1 MSKWLRKQWNA
12 FASSYDAPLAA
23 VRSSPSVIL
32 LAVGSTVI
40 AFLVL
45 GYVPALAILWCHPA
59 PWLPAAVLITG
70 GLCSYV
76 AWRHKATGPV
86 GTACMLLDT
95 LLYSLGFSLAATL
108 AQGPLAIGF
117 ALILALFLI
126 AFPAPVYALTWPIA
140 IAMCLPPVVVA
151 ALFTRDPL
159 LVFLLL
165 AACVLA
171 LVLSRRT
178 AQQHGLRQQNQQ
190 LRSAISEADTIAKQT
205 MEIALASSLVDI
217 GHLLHELRNLR
228 NAQTTN
234 LQFLKQ
240 VCSNSPHSAQV
251 QQTLDETIELQKREV
266 LLIDRTVERIRK
278 MAHPSHD
285 SFVLED
291 VVNHFVK
298 NTTSDLTLTIV
309 VNDPSLT
316 LRGDKQHLIAILDN
330 LLRNAHQAGAT
341 NAEVTIKRLDSDEE
355 TEGVCLVVQDNGP
368 GLDEKLLDELF
379 QPFRT
384 GNHMDG
390 TGLGLYL
397 AQRYVELLGGTIEAS
412 NAEEGGAVFR
422 MSFPNKV
429 LGPEA
434 ES

>member
-23 VRSSPSVIL
+23 IRSSPSAVS
-32 LAVGSTVI
+32 LAVGGMVVVC
-40 AFLVL
+40 FVL
-45 GYVPALAILWCHPA
+45 GYVPALAFWWRHPA
-59 PWLPAAVLITG
+59 PWLPALVLVVG
-70 GLCSYV
+70 GLCSFV

-86 GTACMLLDT
+86 GSACVLLGNF
-95 LLYSLGFSLAATL
+95 LYSLAFSLAATL
-108 AQGPLAIGF
+108 SQGPLGIGF
-117 ALILALFLI
+117 ALILTLFLI
-126 AFPAPVYALTWPIA
+126 TFPAPVYALTWPIA
-140 IAMCLPPVVVA
+140 IAMCLPPIITT
-151 ALFTRDPL
+151 ALFARDPL

-165 AACVLA
+165 AACFIA

-178 AQQHGLRQQNQQ
+178 AQQHGLRLQNRQ
-190 LRSAISEADTIAKQT
+190 LRSAISEADNIAKRT
-205 MEIALASSLVDI
+205 MEIAIASSLVDV

-228 NAQTTN
+228 SAQTTN
-234 LQFLKQ
+234 LHFLKQ
-240 VCSNSPHSAQV
+240 VCSSSPHSAQV
-251 QQTLDETIELQKREV
+251 QQALDETIELQQRQA

-278 MAHPSHD
+278 MAKPSHD

-298 NTTSDLTLTIV
+298 QTNNELTLAV
-309 VNDPSLT
+309 VANDPSLT
-316 LRGDKQHLIAILDN
+316 LRGDKQHIIAILDN

-341 NAEVTIKRLDSDEE
+341 SAKVTIKRLDGAKGTD
-355 TEGVCLVVQDNGP
+355 GVCLIVQDNGP

-384 GNHMDG
+384 GNYMNG

-412 NAEEGGAVFR
+412 NMDKGGAMFC
-422 MSFPNKV
+422 MSFPDKM
-429 LGPEA
+429 LEPET
-434 ES
+434 